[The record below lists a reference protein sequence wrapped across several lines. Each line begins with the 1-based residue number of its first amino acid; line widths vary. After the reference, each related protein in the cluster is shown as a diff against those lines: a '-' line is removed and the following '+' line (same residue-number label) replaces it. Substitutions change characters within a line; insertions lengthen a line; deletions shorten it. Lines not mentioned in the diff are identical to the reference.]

1 MLLCMAAILAIA
13 WYCLFTV
20 ARGGPYI
27 DGTFVNSIQTEEEM
41 RLAA

>member
-20 ARGGPYI
+20 ARGGSYI
-27 DGTFVNSIQTEEEM
+27 DGTFVRSQTEEEM